1 MAPVSNRNHLHCCH
15 CGSYHFL
22 QETGDG
28 VCPLGEAT
36 HVACPVCTDKS
47 ADPNGIRRRLCRLVS
62 SDKPLQTALIDG
74 ERVCYCDHCRGFLTK
89 IDTFGVIV
97 TKRRAHHGPHEQ
109 RPGPFD
115 PAELKRGLKCP
126 ACQHRMEAHPY
137 FGGGNAVVDTCDRC
151 RLIWLD
157 AGELAVIE
165 RYIPHVHRIEPPLR
179 LPDAAGPSTNAFLG
193 DAFLIGGTGGVMM
206 DLF

>member
-1 MAPVSNRNHLHCCH
+1 MNCPGCGAALAPVSNRNHLYCSH
-15 CGSYHFL
+15 CGSYYFP

-28 VCPLGEAT
+28 VCPLGDPAS
-36 HVACPVCTDKS
+36 VACPVCT
-47 ADPNGIRRRLCRLVS
+47 
-62 SDKPLQTALIDG
+62 DKPLQTALIDG

-89 IDTFGVIV
+89 IDTFGMIV
-97 TKRRAHHGPHEQ
+97 TKRRANHGPHEQ

-115 PAELKRGLKCP
+115 PAELKRRIKCP
-126 ACQHRMEAHPY
+126 ACKNRMEAHPY
-137 FGGGNAVVDTCDRC
+137 FGGGNAVVDTCERC

-165 RYIPHVHRIEPPLR
+165 RYIPHVHHIEAPLH
-179 LPDAAGPSTNAFLG
+179 LPGATESSTNSL
-193 DAFLIGGTGGVMM
+193 LGGTFLVGGTPGLLD